1 MENGDGDGGPETLR
15 DSMEAENEIVLS
27 SLSPQDQRAENSRNR
42 PQQPLNDGVLELDV
56 TLTAPAALSSKVSLI
71 IFSLYFAQLSYM
83 GGTKSRKWIVIVG
96 RGSGLDKNIPY
107 GQLYAKLTVILSF
120 SCWVTWSL
128 CH

>member
-15 DSMEAENEIVLS
+15 DSENDNEIVLS
-27 SLSPQDQRAENSRNR
+27 SLSPQEQRAEHSRNR

-83 GGTKSRKWIVIVG
+83 GGTMSRKWIVIVG